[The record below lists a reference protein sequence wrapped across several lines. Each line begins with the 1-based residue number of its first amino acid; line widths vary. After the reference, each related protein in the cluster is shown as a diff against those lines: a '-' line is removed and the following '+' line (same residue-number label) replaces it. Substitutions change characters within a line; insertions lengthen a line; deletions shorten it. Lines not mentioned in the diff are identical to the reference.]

1 MNRKRRK
8 AGAPPQPDR
17 RPGAA
22 LSPQQQARF
31 QAAAQAQAR
40 GDLAFAETAY
50 RALVEENVRVP
61 QPYCGL
67 AAICARSHRADEA
80 HELWRKALNV
90 APGFLE
96 AEMNLAGSY
105 QQRDDSEQAIA
116 CYQRILKR
124 DPRNVQ
130 AKYLLGN
137 VLKARGEFRQAS
149 ALYRQVMAQQPD
161 YTQAHFTYSGIHEYR
176 DPADPH
182 IATMRKLLDSSNL
195 SVDSRVQLAFALAKA
210 FEDLEDWPRAFRYL
224 EIGNGLRRET
234 FHYTID
240 GDAEMFDNI
249 IRTFSRE
256 DLARVTIEGQPSKR
270 PIFIIGMPRSGT
282 SLIEK
287 ILASHS
293 DVYGAGELDYFYL
306 TGAGL
311 FHDPSNRYLFKP
323 LDSYP
328 ASQFDLLGRNYLE
341 KLRLLNAEA
350 PRVTDKM
357 PFNLLMLGLIRL
369 ALPNAKIIHCVRDP
383 RDTCLSIY
391 RQSFSTQNYRFAYE
405 LDSIGRFHNLY
416 RALMRHWHDVFPG
429 AIHDISYE
437 SLTTDPEPQIRR
449 LLEACELEWQEGCL
463 SFHRSPG
470 LVKTASFYQVR
481 QPMYTRSVGLWKKYE
496 AFLQPLLDVLELG

>member
-1 MNRKRRK
+1 MSSKRRK
-8 AGAPPQPDR
+8 ASVPPQR
-17 RPGAA
+17 VSRPGAA

-31 QAAAQAQAR
+31 QAAAQAHAR
-40 GDLAFAETAY
+40 GDLAYAETAY
-50 RALVEENVRVP
+50 RVLVGENVRVP

-90 APGFLE
+90 APGYLE

-105 QQRDDSEQAIA
+105 QQRNDSEQAMA
-116 CYQRILKR
+116 CYRRILKR

-130 AKYLLGN
+130 ARYLLGN

-182 IATMRKLLDSSNL
+182 IAAMRKLLESPKL
-195 SVDSRVQLAFALAKA
+195 PVDNRVQLAFALAKA
-210 FEDLEDWPRAFRYL
+210 FEDLGDWPRAFRYL
-224 EIGNGLRRET
+224 EMGNGLRHES
-234 FHYTID
+234 FHYSID
-240 GDAEMFDNI
+240 SDAEMFDNI
-249 IRTFSRE
+249 IRTFNRE
-256 DLARVTIEGQPSKR
+256 DLAALEVEGQPSNR
-270 PIFIIGMPRSGT
+270 PIFIIGMLRSGT
-282 SLIEK
+282 SLVEK

-293 DVYGAGELDYFYL
+293 DVYGAGELDYLFAL
-306 TGAGL
+306 GARL

-328 ASQFDLLGRNYLE
+328 ASQFDELGRTYLE
-341 KLRLLNAEA
+341 KLQTLNGEARRL
-350 PRVTDKM
+350 TDKL
-357 PFNLLMLGLIRL
+357 PFNLLMLGLIRI
-369 ALPNAKIIHCVRDP
+369 ALPNAKIVHCVRDP

-391 RQSFSTQNYRFAYE
+391 RQSFTTQNYRFAYD

-416 RALMRHWHDVFPG
+416 RGLMKHWHDVFPG
-429 AIHDISYE
+429 KIHDISYE
-437 SLTTDPEPQIRR
+437 ALTADPEPEIRR
-449 LLEACELEWQEGCL
+449 LLEACELEWQAGCL
-463 SFHRSPG
+463 SFHRTPG

-496 AFLQPLLDVLELG
+496 AFLQPLLDVLELD

>member
-1 MNRKRRK
+1 MSRKRKK
-8 AGAPPQPDR
+8 AGAAPQR
-17 RPGAA
+17 ANRPAA
-22 LSPQQQARF
+22 AFSPRQQARF
-31 QAAAQAQAR
+31 QAAVQAHAR
-40 GDLAFAETAY
+40 GDLAYAEKAY
-50 RALVEENVRVP
+50 RALVEENVRAP

-80 HELWRKALNV
+80 HELWRKALDV
-90 APGFLE
+90 APGYPE

-105 QQRDDSEQAIA
+105 QQRDDSEQAMA

-124 DPRNVQ
+124 DPRNVE

-176 DPADPH
+176 DPADSH
-182 IATMRKLLDSSNL
+182 IAAMRQLLDSAHL
-195 SVDSRVQLAFALAKA
+195 SVDNRVQLAFALAKA
-210 FEDLEDWPRAFRYL
+210 FEDLQDWPRAFRYL
-224 EIGNGLRRET
+224 EMGNSLRHQG
-234 FHYTID
+234 FHYSID

-249 IRTFSRE
+249 IRTFNRD
-256 DLARVTIEGQPSKR
+256 DLARLEIGGQPSNR

-293 DVYGAGELDYFYL
+293 DVYGAGELDYFFTL
-306 TGAGL
+306 GARQ

-323 LDSYP
+323 LNSYP
-328 ASQFDLLGRNYLE
+328 ASEFDLLGRKYLG
-341 KLRLLNAEA
+341 KLQALNGEA
-350 PRVTDKM
+350 RRVTDKM
-357 PFNLLMLGLIRL
+357 PFNLLMLGLIRI

-391 RQSFSTQNYRFAYE
+391 RQSFTTQNYRFAYD

-416 RALMRHWHDVFPG
+416 RGLMRHWHDVFPG

-437 SLTTDPEPQIRR
+437 SLTSDPEPEIRR
-449 LLEACELEWQEGCL
+449 LLDACDLEWQEGCL
-463 SFHRSPG
+463 SFHRTPG

-481 QPMYTRSVGLWKKYE
+481 QPMYTSSVGLWKKYE
-496 AFLQPLLDVLELG
+496 AFLQPLLNVLELD

>member
-1 MNRKRRK
+1 MSRKRRK
-8 AGAPPQPDR
+8 AGAPPQQAS
-17 RPGAA
+17 RPGAV
-22 LSPQQQARF
+22 LSPQQQARL
-31 QAAAQAQAR
+31 QAAAQAHAR
-40 GDLAFAETAY
+40 GDLAYAERAY
-50 RALVEENVRVP
+50 RALVEEHVRVP

-80 HELWRKALNV
+80 HELWRKALHV
-90 APGFLE
+90 APGYLE

-105 QQRDDSEQAIA
+105 QQRDDSERAIA
-116 CYQRILKR
+116 CYQRVLKR

-182 IATMRKLLDSSNL
+182 IAAMRKLLESANL
-195 SVDSRVQLAFALAKA
+195 PVENRAQLAFALAKA
-210 FEDLEDWPRAFRYL
+210 FEDLQDWPRAFRYL
-224 EIGNGLRRET
+224 EMGNGLRHESFRYSIE
-234 FHYTID
+234 

-249 IRTFSRE
+249 TRTFNRD
-256 DLARVTIEGQPSKR
+256 DLACLKVEGQPSNR

-293 DVYGAGELDYFYL
+293 DVYGAGELDYLFAL
-306 TGAGL
+306 GARL

-323 LDSYP
+323 LNSYP

-341 KLRLLNAEA
+341 QLQALNGGAR
-350 PRVTDKM
+350 RVTDKM
-357 PFNLLMLGLIRL
+357 PLNLLMLGLIRI

-391 RQSFSTQNYRFAYE
+391 RQSFTTQNYRFAYDLE
-405 LDSIGRFHNLY
+405 SIGLFHNLY
-416 RALMRHWHDVFPG
+416 RSLMRHWHDVFPG
-429 AIHDISYE
+429 TIHDISYE
-437 SLTTDPEPQIRR
+437 SLTTDPEPEIRR
-449 LLEACELEWQEGCL
+449 LLEACDLEWEEDCL

-481 QPMYTRSVGLWKKYE
+481 QPMYTSSVGLWKKYE
-496 AFLQPLLDVLELG
+496 AFLKPLLDVLELD